1 MSEGVQRR
9 FHVVGIGGAG
19 MSAVARLLLAHG
31 SVSGS
36 DNGRWPLSEGLR
48 PLGVTVH
55 DSFNAD
61 HVRDADVVVRSSAF
75 GEDNVE
81 VRAARELGITVWK
94 REDAW
99 RLLAKGKRVVA
110 VAGTHGKTTTTAMTW
125 MAVGALG
132 SDPSLICG
140 GELVQF
146 GKNAH
151 LGRGDVLVIEAD
163 EYDRTF
169 HGLEPT
175 VAVVLNVDHDHV
187 DQFPTRAEYAEA
199 FREFVKRIPSGGTL
213 VACADDPGALDLSRW
228 ARATRPGRVVLTYGF
243 SSSADRRF
251 RPGVSS
257 HSGTSAEP
265 SLEMEPRSQSR
276 AARAHPGDR
285 PGRDGQLLLFSGD
298 GREIVAR
305 LHVPGEHNVLNA
317 AAAIVAAGALG
328 VPVRAAGMGLSMF
341 LGTGRRLETLGS
353 VADVTVVDDYAHH
366 PAEIRA
372 SILAVRPARSLGRLV
387 VLFQPHTPSRL
398 AAFFREFADAFAG
411 ADAVVIAE
419 TFSSAREPADESGNA
434 RSLAEQIGARYAADP
449 EDAARIL
456 AELVRTG
463 DVVLVLGAGDIRRAG
478 ERLLE
483 LLRERAAV

>member
-48 PLGVTVH
+48 HLAVTVH
-55 DSFNAD
+55 DSFQAD

-81 VRAARELGITVWK
+81 VRAAREFGIPVWK

-169 HGLEPT
+169 HALEPT

-228 ARATRPGRVVLTYGF
+228 ARATRPGRIVVTYGF

-251 RPGVSS
+251 MSGVTSRPVPP
-257 HSGTSAEP
+257 AE
-265 SLEMEPRSQSR
+265 R
-276 AARAHPGDR
+276 ADTWS
-285 PGRDGQLLLFSGD
+285 LFSGD
-298 GREIVAR
+298 RKEVVVAR
-305 LHVPGEHNVLNA
+305 LHVPGEHNALNA
-317 AAAIVAAGALG
+317 AAAIVAAGAVG
-328 VPVRAAGMGLSMF
+328 VPARAAGMGLSMF
-341 LGTGRRLETLGS
+341 LGTARRLETLGT

-372 SILAVRPARSLGRLV
+372 SILAVRPARALGRLA

-456 AELVRTG
+456 AVLVRTG

-483 LLRERAAV
+483 LLKERAAV